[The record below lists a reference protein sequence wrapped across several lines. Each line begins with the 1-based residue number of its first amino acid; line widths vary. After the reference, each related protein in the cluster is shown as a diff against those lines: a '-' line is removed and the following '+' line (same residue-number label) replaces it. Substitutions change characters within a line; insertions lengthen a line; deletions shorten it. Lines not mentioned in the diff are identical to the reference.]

1 MDRHRADDRGQA
13 ANAAQRAAEEGVDE
27 RMTPTFKSECLEFLK
42 RCDEEQVRY
51 VVIVFDEDPYRMHA
65 KLSASGFD
73 LAYLGA
79 RCLVWSQEP
88 AGRRSGGEFAEF

>member
-1 MDRHRADDRGQA
+1 
-13 ANAAQRAAEEGVDE
+13 
-27 RMTPTFKSECLEFLK
+27 MTPTFKSECLEFLK
-42 RCDEEQVRY
+42 RCDEEKVRY
-51 VVIVFDEDPYRMHA
+51 VFVIFDEELMSDRMMHMHS
-65 KLSASGFD
+65 KLRASSFD